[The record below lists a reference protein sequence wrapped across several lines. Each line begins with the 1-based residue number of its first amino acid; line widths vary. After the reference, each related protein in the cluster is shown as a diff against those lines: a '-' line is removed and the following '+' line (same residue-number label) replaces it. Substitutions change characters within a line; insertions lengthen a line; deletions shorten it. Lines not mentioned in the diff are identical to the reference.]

1 MFPAFSAM
9 PRLIAFAIFP
19 DLQILD
25 ATGPLAAFEIAER
38 YRPGAY
44 VLRLVATAP
53 GPVASSAGAQLTA
66 ETLLPPPDVHTL
78 IVAGGEGSR
87 GAARDAALLEH
98 VRLVASMGR
107 RVASVCSG
115 AYVLAAAGGLDGRPA
130 TTPWSLTADFARRF
144 PRVSLQPDRIWT
156 RDGDIWT
163 SAGITAGID
172 LALALIA
179 EDLGEPV
186 ARQTARQLVVYHRRA
201 GGQSQFSA
209 LAEIDP
215 GGGRFS
221 SLLEWARANLDQ
233 PLTVERLAERAAMS
247 PRNFAR
253 AFAGATGIT
262 PAKAI
267 ERLRLETARRVVEES
282 PATIDVIA
290 RDTGFGDP
298 ERMRRAFVRA
308 FGHPPQ
314 ALRRAARSGSG

>member
-1 MFPAFSAM
+1 MFPTFSAVT
-9 PRLIAFAIFP
+9 RLIAFVIFP

-38 YRPGAY
+38 HTPGAY
-44 VLRLVATAP
+44 ALKVVATTP
-53 GPVASSAGAQLTA
+53 GPVRSSAGAQLIA
-66 ETLLPPPDVHTL
+66 EPLIEPCDLHTL

-87 GAARDAALLEH
+87 RSARDEVLLDH
-98 VRLVASMGR
+98 VRAVADAGR

-115 AYVLAAAGGLDGRPA
+115 AYVLAAAGILDGRLA
-130 TTPWSLTADFARRF
+130 TTHWSLTADFARRF
-144 PRVSLQPDRIWT
+144 PKVRLKPDRIWT
-156 RDGDIWT
+156 RDESVWT
-163 SAGITAGID
+163 SAGISAGID

-179 EDLGEPV
+179 QDLGEEV
-186 ARQTARQLVVYHRRA
+186 ARQTARQLVVYHRRP

-209 LAEIDP
+209 LAELEP

-221 SLLEWARANLDQ
+221 GLLEWARAHLDR
-233 PLTVERLAERAAMS
+233 PLTVEELADRAAMS

-253 AFAGATGIT
+253 AFVAQAGVT
-262 PAKAI
+262 PAKAV
-267 ERLRLETARRVVEES
+267 ERLRLEAARTAAEET
-282 PATIDVIA
+282 PRPFDAIA

-314 ALRRAARSGSG
+314 ALRRSARSGGG

>member
-1 MFPAFSAM
+1 M
-9 PRLIAFAIFP
+9 PRLVAFVIFP

-25 ATGPLAAFEIAER
+25 ATGPLASFEIAER

-44 VLRLVATAP
+44 ELRLVSTSP
-53 GPVASSAGAQLTA
+53 GMIASSSGARLMA
-66 ETLLPPPDVHTL
+66 EALIEPADIHTL

-87 GAARDAALLEH
+87 ESARDEVLLAY
-98 VRLVASMGR
+98 VQRVATAGR

-115 AYVLAAAGGLDGRPA
+115 AYVLAAAGVLDGRPA
-130 TTPWSLTADFARRF
+130 TTHWSLTADFARRF
-144 PRVSLQPDRIWT
+144 PKVRLRADRIWT
-156 RDGDIWT
+156 KDDHIWT

-179 EDLGEPV
+179 EDLGEDI
-186 ARQTARQLVVYHRRA
+186 ARKTARQLVVYHRRP

-221 SLLEWARANLDQ
+221 GLLDWTRTHLDQ
-233 PLTVERLAERAAMS
+233 ALTVDHLADRAAMS

-253 AFAGATGIT
+253 AFVAETGVT

-267 ERLRLETARRVVEES
+267 ERLRLEAARIAVEES
-282 PATIDVIA
+282 PHAIDVIA

-314 ALRRAARSGSG
+314 ALRRTARSGGG